1 MSKETQST
9 KESDTV
15 YNDEQFEAHCL
26 DSLSKDMSKWN
37 IPWFVGVIGKPNSDD
52 VKIVVAGKP
61 ATIDKEA
68 SILYM
73 KSLMTIASM
82 TLDETLKDK
91 NQGYDII
98 DSWQILKIL
107 NPVVD
112 EL

>member
-1 MSKETQST
+1 
-9 KESDTV
+9 
-15 YNDEQFEAHCL
+15 
-26 DSLSKDMSKWN
+26 
-37 IPWFVGVIGKPNSDD
+37 
-52 VKIVVAGKP
+52 
-61 ATIDKEA
+61 
-68 SILYM
+68 M